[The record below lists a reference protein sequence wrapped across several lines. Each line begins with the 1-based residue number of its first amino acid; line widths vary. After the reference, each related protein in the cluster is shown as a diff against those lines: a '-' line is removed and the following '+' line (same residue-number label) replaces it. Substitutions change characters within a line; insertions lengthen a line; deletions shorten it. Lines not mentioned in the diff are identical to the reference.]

1 MSFQAITTEHI
12 KAANQIMESFQVGNW
27 TILTAQMQSGKTFTF
42 LLVCSEMLRHNLI
55 KSVIIFS
62 GNAETDLRDQLKGK
76 ITGSDS
82 EFYHAYIEYLMK
94 IHLFEFRDASQ
105 IIQQIKAKI
114 TVVWGIELNKFRDH
128 PENSLLI
135 WEEAHFAQ
143 SLSQCPD
150 KFLRRVGISA
160 DGDSAYLQAKNN
172 FVLSVSATPFSEL
185 SDNIREEQNKT
196 VVYLNPGNGYTS
208 VKIIRDSGRLKSFSC
223 FQEGLSRGLRTPHSS
238 PKYAIVRMTIKNEET
253 IKQIVSLNGWS
264 FIIYDSIG
272 DREEKDKTKA
282 KELIKKGE
290 EVWKNMVNAPEK
302 DTVILIRGKCRMGKN
317 LSKQHILFVME
328 TAKNSMT
335 DTVLQSLLGRVCG
348 YSIGSDQI
356 DVYLHEKIVNGYEID
371 RYIELIETIEETGTV
386 PVIPKKA
393 NNLTT
398 KMVSITN
405 PIIPIAIKR
414 DRHQF
419 PSNNESEIKKDVYDA
434 FLNHPE
440 RILNKNRNI
449 ILEEIREKYLSTWNE
464 NKSKLSANYLA
475 KGKKTRGK
483 DKALLIKNA
492 FENNEAKYFGSG
504 GGIDSEGTE
513 IKIWVNKD
521 IDELDTEIFYISAAT
536 KHIDNQLDE
545 RIPNTTKREVFAH
558 RLEDGSE
565 INCNG
570 GMPKLLSPSTATD
583 WRAMCDELSDFV
595 EVSRDKA
602 YFPGVI
608 SLGTNE
614 EGQPNGIIVTDKVL
628 KELSNGGRI
637 FKIIRSMG
645 ATLKVTKSRG
655 PIPKA
660 LKDANMIKLAS
671 ITWSWN

>member
-1 MSFQAITTEHI
+1 M
-12 KAANQIMESFQVGNW
+12 VR
-27 TILTAQMQSGKTFTF
+27 L
-42 LLVCSEMLRHNLI
+42 NLI
-55 KSVIIFS
+55 ESVIIFS
-62 GNAETDLRDQLKGK
+62 GNAETDLRDQLKAKVTGK
-76 ITGSDS
+76 DKDFEKAYRKFLRNKLREENFDGDEADES
-82 EFYHAYIEYLMK
+82 ERIMENVL
-94 IHLFEFRDASQ
+94 
-105 IIQQIKAKI
+105 AKI
-114 TVVWGIELNKFRDH
+114 TVIWGTELNKFKEH

-160 DGDSAYLQAKNN
+160 DGDSAYLQPKNN

-185 SDNIREEQNKT
+185 SDNIHNTQNKAT
-196 VVYLNPGNGYTS
+196 VYLKPGNSYNS
-208 VKIIRDSGRLKSFSC
+208 IKMIRDCGRLKSFIS
-223 FQEGLSRGLRTPHSS
+223 FESGLTAALNTHRAS
-238 PKYAIVRMTIKNEET
+238 PKYAIVRISNKNESKV
-253 IKQIVSLNGWS
+253 ISIINACGWAFVVFDSL
-264 FIIYDSIG
+264 
-272 DREEKDKTKA
+272 DKSHEDA
-282 KELIKKGE
+282 KRAI
-290 EVWKNMVNAPEK
+290 EVWKNMGTAPVR
-302 DTVILIRGKCRMGKN
+302 DTVILIRQKCRMGKN
-317 LSKQHILFVME
+317 LNKQHVLFVME
-328 TAKNSMT
+328 TAKSSNT

-348 YSIGSDQI
+348 YSAGSDQI
-356 DVYLHEKIVNGYEID
+356 DVYLHKKIVDGGEIS
-371 RYIELIETIEETGTV
+371 RYVQLIDVIDETGEV
-386 PVIPKKA
+386 FILPKKA

-398 KMVSITN
+398 KRVSITN

-414 DRHQF
+414 DRNQF
-419 PSNNESEIKKDVYDA
+419 PSNDHRSDVINDVYDA

-464 NKSKLSANYLA
+464 NKSKLKANYLA

-483 DKALLIKNA
+483 DKAIMIKNA

-504 GGIDSEGTE
+504 GGIDAEGIE

-536 KHIDNQLDE
+536 MYNDNTIDK
-545 RIPNTTKREVFAH
+545 RIPKTTKREVFAH
-558 RLEDGSE
+558 NLEDGSE
-565 INCNG
+565 IDCNG

-583 WRAMCDELSDFV
+583 WTAMCDELSDFV
-595 EVSRDKA
+595 EVSRDSA
-602 YFPGVI
+602 YFAGVI

-614 EGQPNGIIVTDKVL
+614 DGQPNGIVVTDKVM
-628 KELSNGGRI
+628 KELSEGGRI
-637 FKIIRSMG
+637 FKTIKNMG

-660 LKDANMIKLAS
+660 LKDKNMIKLVS